1 MVNRHVLFGPLY
13 FKTKVGDRIY
23 LSNMS
28 RVYQYQVDKREFI
41 AATRVDVVRQTKR
54 PIVTLITCDATGA
67 GRLMIRG
74 KFQKSYRIND
84 ATPKLKRA
92 LLGPVNN

>member
-13 FKTKVGDRIY
+13 FKTRVGDEVY
-23 LSNMS
+23 LSDLKH
-28 RVYQYQVDKREFI
+28 VYQYQVYRREFI

-54 PIVTLITCDATGA
+54 SIVTLITCDATGA

-74 KFQKSYRIND
+74 NFKKVIYSIKPH
-84 ATPKLKRA
+84 PK
-92 LLGPVNN
+92 

>member
-13 FKTKVGDRIY
+13 FKTRVGDKVY
-23 LSNMS
+23 LSDLKH
-28 RVYQYQVDKREFI
+28 VYQYQVYRREFI

-54 PIVTLITCDATGA
+54 SIVTLITCDATGA

-74 KFQKSYRIND
+74 KLQKSYLLNQ
-84 ATPKLKRA
+84 ASPKIKRA
-92 LLGPVNN
+92 LLGPVNS